1 MSEPVPI
8 SLISEYVFCS
18 RSAWLSY
25 AAGAFQPNEFTV
37 EGELLHHRVHSQGTD
52 KRQSRRQWRKVPLY
66 SRRLGLIGYAD
77 VVEEME
83 GVYYPVEHKRG
94 KLRQRTS
101 EQVQLCAQALC
112 LEEMVRR
119 PVETGYIYYP
129 GPRRRL
135 EVPITPELRRLTRR
149 ALHEVRELIKS
160 PLPPPA
166 EPSPRCRG
174 CAQADACLSGENA
187 LLRKFDWMEWER

>member
-1 MSEPVPI
+1 MSEPIPI
-8 SLISEYVFCS
+8 SLLSEYVFCP

-37 EGELLHHRVHSQGTD
+37 EGELLHRRVHSKGTD
-52 KRQSRRQWRKVPLY
+52 KRGESRQWRKVPLF
-66 SRRLGLIGYAD
+66 SRQLGLIGYAD
-77 VVEEME
+77 VVEEMA

-112 LEEMVRR
+112 LEEMLHQ
-119 PVETGYIYYP
+119 PVEVGYIYYP
-129 GPRRRL
+129 GSRRRL

-149 ALHEVRELIKS
+149 ALHEVRDLLKS
-160 PLPPPA
+160 PIPPPPQ
-166 EPSPRCRG
+166 PSPRCRG
-174 CAQADACLSGENA
+174 CAQADACLSQEDAVLKGFSW
-187 LLRKFDWMEWER
+187 KEWER